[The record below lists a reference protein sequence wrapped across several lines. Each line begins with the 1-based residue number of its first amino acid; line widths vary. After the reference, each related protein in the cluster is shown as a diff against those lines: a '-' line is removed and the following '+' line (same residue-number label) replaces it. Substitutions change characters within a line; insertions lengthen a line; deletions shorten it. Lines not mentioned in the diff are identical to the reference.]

1 LKPPY
6 TTRKKSRFW

>member
-1 LKPPY
+1 LKTPY